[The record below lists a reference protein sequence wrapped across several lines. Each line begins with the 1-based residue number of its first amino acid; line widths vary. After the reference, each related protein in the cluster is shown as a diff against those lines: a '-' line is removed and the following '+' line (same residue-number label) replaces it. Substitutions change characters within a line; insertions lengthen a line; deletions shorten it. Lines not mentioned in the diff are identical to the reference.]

1 MTTLRNDLRYAARLL
16 IKSPAFTVVA
26 VATLAIGI
34 GANAAI
40 FSVVDAALLNPLP
53 YPTPD
58 RLVAVWETLQR
69 DTVERREFSY
79 PDYRDLRDRT
89 MSFDAIA
96 AWAPETLTMSTPEA
110 PARQV
115 SGDLA
120 SAAYFEL
127 LGVTP
132 IAGRIYTK
140 TEDAERDAHPVSLVS
155 YAFWQREL
163 GGVPAVGRGIV
174 LNDRAFTIIGVLPKG
189 FRGLND
195 NSDVWIP
202 MGMLGVAESSYEQR
216 GARWHQVVARLKD
229 GVSLQQANADVT
241 SIARQLGQ
249 AYPSKVSYGA
259 AVFSLQQEIVGRV
272 EPLLLTLLAAVG
284 LVLLLACVNLANLLL
299 ARATTRRR
307 ETAIRAALG
316 ADRRRL
322 VQQFLAEAALL
333 SVVGAGAGLLLAL
346 WAVDDIIALAPV
358 GFPSFVNPRLDG
370 GVLLFVI
377 AVSCGVGIVL
387 GLLPAVHGSR
397 ADLNDAL
404 KEGGRGLSAG
414 AAPARMRSALV
425 VTQVALSLL
434 LLVGA
439 GLMVRTFINVQ
450 RVEVGF
456 QPERALTMR
465 VALPQKYSD
474 RLPQAAA
481 ALLAQISAVSGVQ
494 QAAIGTDAPFTED
507 ASATYA
513 MPEGATAGVGD
524 RGIRVYRHGISP
536 GFFSALGAG
545 LVNGRDF
552 DTHDATDAPPVA
564 IVSRRIASKAWPG
577 LDPIGRR
584 FTIGRGTP
592 ITIVGI
598 APDLRYRSL
607 IADASRNPDDPDVYW
622 PYAQRPE
629 RTLSLVVRTAGKPAA
644 LITAV
649 RDAVHT
655 FDRDAPTYAE
665 RPFSKLIGTRLARF
679 RLAAA
684 VMSCFGLVA
693 LFLAGIGVYGQINY
707 SVMQRRQEMGVRLA
721 LGAGRREIY
730 GLVLKDAWR
739 LTLAGIAIGV
749 TVVLPSA
756 RLLGT
761 LLYGVTPNDPV
772 TYASITALLLTVALT
787 AALLPARR
795 AARADP
801 MVALR
806 TE

>member
-284 LVLLLACVNLANLLL
+284 LVPLLPCVNLANLLP

-307 ETAIRAALG
+307 ATALRAAPGPHTPRVLPPLPAGSSPPQRRRRRGRATAGALG
-316 ADRRRL
+316 RGRHHRARARGIPQLRHPPPGRGRPALRDRRL
-322 VQQFLAEAALL
+322 VWRGHRPRAVA
-333 SVVGAGAGLLLAL
+333 SGA
-346 WAVDDIIALAPV
+346 
-358 GFPSFVNPRLDG
+358 RLTG
-370 GVLLFVI
+370 G
-377 AVSCGVGIVL
+377 SQRR
-387 GLLPAVHGSR
+387 PQ
-397 ADLNDAL
+397 
-404 KEGGRGLSAG
+404 GGRPRIVGRRR
-414 AAPARMRSALV
+414 AR
-425 VTQVALSLL
+425 
-434 LLVGA
+434 
-439 GLMVRTFINVQ
+439 
-450 RVEVGF
+450 
-456 QPERALTMR
+456 P
-465 VALPQKYSD
+465 D
-474 RLPQAAA
+474 
-481 ALLAQISAVSGVQ
+481 
-494 QAAIGTDAPFTED
+494 
-507 ASATYA
+507 
-513 MPEGATAGVGD
+513 
-524 RGIRVYRHGISP
+524 
-536 GFFSALGAG
+536 ALGAG
-545 LVNGRDF
+545 G
-552 DTHDATDAPPVA
+552 
-564 IVSRRIASKAWPG
+564 
-577 LDPIGRR
+577 
-584 FTIGRGTP
+584 
-592 ITIVGI
+592 
-598 APDLRYRSL
+598 
-607 IADASRNPDDPDVYW
+607 DASR
-622 PYAQRPE
+622 AF
-629 RTLSLVVRTAGKPAA
+629 PAA
-644 LITAV
+644 
-649 RDAVHT
+649 
-655 FDRDAPTYAE
+655 P
-665 RPFSKLIGTRLARF
+665 G
-679 RLAAA
+679 
-684 VMSCFGLVA
+684 
-693 LFLAGIGVYGQINY
+693 
-707 SVMQRRQEMGVRLA
+707 
-721 LGAGRREIY
+721 GRRLD
-730 GLVLKDAWR
+730 GAHFHQCPKGR
-739 LTLAGIAIGV
+739 
-749 TVVLPSA
+749 S
-756 RLLGT
+756 R
-761 LLYGVTPNDPV
+761 
-772 TYASITALLLTVALT
+772 
-787 AALLPARR
+787 LPARTRPDYESSVAAEVLGPAAAGRCR
-795 AARADP
+795 AAGADQRGLRRAAGRDWHRRAVHGRCEP
-801 MVALR
+801 HLFHA
-806 TE
+806 

>member
-89 MSFDAIA
+89 RSFDAIA
-96 AWAPETLTMSTPEA
+96 AWAPETLTMSTREA

-115 SGDLA
+115 SGELA

-216 GARWHQVVARLKD
+216 GGRWHQVVARLKD
-229 GVSLQQANADVT
+229 GVPLRQANADVT

-284 LVLLLACVNLANLLL
+284 WVLLLAWVNLANLV
-299 ARATTRRR
+299 RAGGRTRRR

-322 VQQFLAEAALL
+322 VQQYLAEASLL
-333 SVVGAGAGLLLAL
+333 SVVGAGAGLVVAL

-358 GFPSFVNPRLDG
+358 GFPSFVSPRLDG

-377 AVSCGVGIVL
+377 AVTCGVGIVL

-474 RLPQAAA
+474 RLPQTAA

-494 QAAIGTDAPFTED
+494 QAAIGTDAPFTAD

-513 MPEGATAGVGD
+513 MPEGATAAGVGAGGPGHGRAR
-524 RGIRVYRHGISP
+524 RGAYVRPRR
-536 GFFSALGAG
+536 AG
-545 LVNGRDF
+545 LCRTAVLQADRHSSGQ
-552 DTHDATDAPPVA
+552 V
-564 IVSRRIASKAWPG
+564 PG
-577 LDPIGRR
+577 GGRR
-584 FTIGRGTP
+584 
-592 ITIVGI
+592 
-598 APDLRYRSL
+598 D
-607 IADASRNPDDPDVYW
+607 
-622 PYAQRPE
+622 
-629 RTLSLVVRTAGKPAA
+629 
-644 LITAV
+644 
-649 RDAVHT
+649 
-655 FDRDAPTYAE
+655 
-665 RPFSKLIGTRLARF
+665 
-679 RLAAA
+679 
-684 VMSCFGLVA
+684 
-693 LFLAGIGVYGQINY
+693 
-707 SVMQRRQEMGVRLA
+707 
-721 LGAGRREIY
+721 
-730 GLVLKDAWR
+730 
-739 LTLAGIAIGV
+739 
-749 TVVLPSA
+749 VVL
-756 RLLGT
+756 R
-761 LLYGVTPNDPV
+761 
-772 TYASITALLLTVALT
+772 
-787 AALLPARR
+787 ARR
-795 AARADP
+795 AVPRRNRR
-801 MVALR
+801 LR
-806 TE
+806 TDQLLRHAAAAGDGRPSRARRGPARNLWAGPQGCVAADAGGHRDPRHGGAALPASPRNPPVWRDAQRSGHLRLHYRPAVDSGPHGRAAPGAPRRARGSDGRAAY